1 MRSVAATV
9 LFCLALAAAAVGAL
23 VYSVLREPV
32 LSDDQL
38 RELGVF
44 VLPRPRALAEFQ
56 LESTRGSPFG
66 AADLEGGWSFLFFG
80 FTNCPDVCPT
90 TMAMLAQAERELRA
104 WSPERADRFTG
115 VLVSVDPERDDV
127 ATLGDY
133 TAAFSPRF
141 YGVTGSLEALAGFA
155 RQVNV
160 AFGKVP
166 APEGSAA
173 EYLVDHGAQIVIVN
187 PRGHYHGFIRAPH
200 RAETIV
206 QAFQSLSARF

>member
-1 MRSVAATV
+1 V
-9 LFCLALAAAAVGAL
+9 LLCLSLAAAAVGAL

-32 LSDDQL
+32 LSEAEL
-38 RELGVF
+38 RDLGVF
-44 VLPRPRALAEFQ
+44 VLPRPRAIGAFE
-56 LESTRGSPFG
+56 LESTRGGAFT

-90 TMAMLAQAERELRA
+90 TMAVLAQAERELLA
-104 WSPERADRFTG
+104 SSPEDADRFTG

-127 ATLGDY
+127 GTLGEY

-141 YGVTGSLEALAGFA
+141 FGVTGPLEELAAFA

-160 AFGKVP
+160 GFGKVP
-166 APEGSAA
+166 APEGSYGG
-173 EYLVDHGAQIVIVN
+173 YLVDHGAQIVIVN

-200 RAETIV
+200 RADTIV
-206 QAFQSLSARF
+206 QTFQSLAARF